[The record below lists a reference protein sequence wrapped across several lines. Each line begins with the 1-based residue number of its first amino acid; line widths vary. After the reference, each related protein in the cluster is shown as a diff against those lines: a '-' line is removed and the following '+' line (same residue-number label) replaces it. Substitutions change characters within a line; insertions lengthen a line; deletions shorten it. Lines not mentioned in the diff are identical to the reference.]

1 MSVILTAEKRENFGT
16 AAARRIKKENKIPA
30 IIYSKNSK
38 NINLSLG
45 VKEFER
51 EYFKGIALSSV
62 VELEL
67 EGKKIKV
74 IAHKVEV
81 DPVSDRP
88 IHVDFFNCEDA
99 KTIRAKPK
107 LVFTNQDKSPGL
119 KKGGFLHIV
128 LRRVEVICED
138 EKSVL
143 DKIEVDVSRL
153 QVTQKIRASNLILPQ
168 GVKLAKKDDFLIASI
183 IGRGKAEEEVPVAGA
198 ASPAAGAASP
208 AAGAASPAK
217 AADKKTEKKPEKK

>member
-30 IIYSKNSK
+30 VIYSKSSK

-51 EYFKGIALSSV
+51 EYFKGVALSSV

-74 IAHKVEV
+74 IAHKIEV

-88 IHVDFFNCEDA
+88 IHVDFFNCEES

-128 LRRVEVICED
+128 LRRIEVICED

-143 DKIEVDVSRL
+143 DKIEIDVSRL
-153 QVTQKIRASNLILPQ
+153 QVTQKIRASNLTLPQ
-168 GVKLAKKDDFLIASI
+168 GVTLAKKDDFLIASI

-198 ASPAAGAASP
+198 SAATGAAAPAAGAAT
-208 AAGAASPAK
+208 AK
-217 AADKKTEKKPEKK
+217 AADKKTDKKPEKK